1 VNTRSKIRALS
12 TPDPITL
19 ASDSHSGCFGFCVSA
34 KLCIPNGLRAVAAG
48 RVVFRIAEM
57 VIHLAFQVPS
67 MTILVSLLSRPP
79 SP

>member
-1 VNTRSKIRALS
+1 
-12 TPDPITL
+12 
-19 ASDSHSGCFGFCVSA
+19 VSA